1 MATFKVVLQTG
12 IDVVIEAKDFAA
24 ASIAADKRWKR
35 DVQVAIIEVKNNRF
49 RLTFL
54 RRFL

>member
-35 DVQVAIIEVKNNRF
+35 DVQVAIIEVKK
-49 RLTFL
+49 
-54 RRFL
+54 